1 MKYDQMSVFESIV
14 AKQHV
19 RIEID
24 VPGEGGRGWR
34 RSASSIEL
42 DSQQDLG
49 EAWRRDLQAG
59 TAYMLQETLVKA
71 NDAHMDAKAVRET
84 AKHGTVPVGHGH
96 WVICVQPTPR
106 FGHACIPT
114 ALVRYTQ
121 NRAAAACR
129 GTSATVLLTSSRS
142 SGGATLSQTSAAPML
157 PLNPAPPLSQ
167 TTARLLEN
175 KGTICGHSGSWISG
189 WQNDPSPTHLRLLSS
204 LNISG
209 ERGWGSGGA
218 FSLSSG
224 SVYQESALLLSQEA
238 KTTWR
243 PTASAAAKLQQ

>member
-1 MKYDQMSVFESIV
+1 MGRCAQEVDVEERLATRLAAGAHPGDFQGGQACPRWDVGRHVRGRAPRHGHRGPPSPPSRARIEHHVIGSCHALGVQDPDGHPMKYDQMSVFESIV

-59 TAYMLQETLVKA
+59 TAYMLQETLVKS
-71 NDAHMDAKAVRET
+71 NDAHMDAKVVRDSLKWN
-84 AKHGTVPVGHGH
+84 APPGSARPLGHM
-96 WVICVQPTPR
+96 CSARAR
-106 FGHACIPT
+106 FGHACTPT

-129 GTSATVLLTSSRS
+129 GTPATALPTSNRS
-142 SGGATLSQTSAAPML
+142 SGGATLSQISAAP
-157 PLNPAPPLSQ
+157 
-167 TTARLLEN
+167 
-175 KGTICGHSGSWISG
+175 CFH
-189 WQNDPSPTHLRLLSS
+189 
-204 LNISG
+204 
-209 ERGWGSGGA
+209 
-218 FSLSSG
+218 
-224 SVYQESALLLSQEA
+224 
-238 KTTWR
+238 
-243 PTASAAAKLQQ
+243 